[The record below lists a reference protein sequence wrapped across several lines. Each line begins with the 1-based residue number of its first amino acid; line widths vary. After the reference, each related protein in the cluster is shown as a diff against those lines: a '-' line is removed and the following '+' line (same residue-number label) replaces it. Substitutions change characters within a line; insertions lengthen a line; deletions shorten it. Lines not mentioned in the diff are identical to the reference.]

1 MTPTMPGTAQ
11 PRRAT
16 LLRVAAVTWVLLI
29 SAGVVINHV
38 ALTKLAD
45 QDEASTVSTR
55 IAGLEHRLAEFSQ
68 DTEQERR
75 RPAAL
80 PQSRYDAD
88 REAFDRRLSALEQSL
103 GEPAA
108 ADALQPLQARIEQLE
123 ARIVARAAP
132 RAPVARSVV
141 PAAPPKPAEP
151 PFRVA
156 GVELRAGERFLSIL
170 PVEGDALGQVRLL
183 RPGEEE
189 AGWLL
194 TAVEGDSAVFQHGTD
209 TRRLTVPR
217 R

>member
-11 PRRAT
+11 PRRGT

-45 QDEASTVSTR
+45 QDEASAVSTR
-55 IAGLEHRLAEFSQ
+55 IAGLEHRLAELSQ
-68 DTEQERR
+68 DTEQVRTQ
-75 RPAAL
+75 PAAL

-88 REAFDRRLSALEQSL
+88 REAFDRRLSALEQTL

-123 ARIVARAAP
+123 ARIAARAAP
-132 RAPVARSVV
+132 RAPVARSV
-141 PAAPPKPAEP
+141 APAEP

-189 AGWLL
+189 AGWRL
-194 TAVEGDSAVFQHGTD
+194 TAIEGDIAVFQHGTD
-209 TRRLTVPR
+209 NRRLTVPR